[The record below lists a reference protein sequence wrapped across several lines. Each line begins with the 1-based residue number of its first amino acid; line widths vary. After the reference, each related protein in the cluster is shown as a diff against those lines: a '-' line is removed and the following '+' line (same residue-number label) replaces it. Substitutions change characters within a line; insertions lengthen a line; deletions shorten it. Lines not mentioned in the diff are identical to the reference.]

1 MMYSVLAGLWFCEGQ
16 KCGVCWNISHT
27 HTHTHTHREKK
38 EEEKF
43 VKLNDFLEASP
54 FSLAT
59 GSYPPCLPLHPMS
72 PFWPMLAPFW
82 RGGGFPG
89 IEMLSHL
96 STRFE
101 SGLAGPREPWRGSID
116 SFDHIRQRQRGWKT
130 KTWLLIGSI
139 RLDPHENSVLLPTL
153 RLIG

>member
-1 MMYSVLAGLWFCEGQ
+1 MFLFVSQRALVQIDDVL
-16 KCGVCWNISHT
+16 GVGRVVVLRRPEMRRLLKHITHT
-27 HTHTHTHREKK
+27 HTHTHTHTEKK

-82 RGGGFPG
+82 RGGGDFQELKCCR
-89 IEMLSHL
+89 IFQRDS
-96 STRFE
+96 SRD
-101 SGLAGPREPWRGSID
+101 WRGHVSHDEAPSIHLITLD
-116 SFDHIRQRQRGWKT
+116 KDREAGKQR
-130 KTWLLIGSI
+130 LGS
-139 RLDPHENSVLLPTL
+139 
-153 RLIG
+153 

>member
-1 MMYSVLAGLWFCEGQ
+1 MENNLIRKRARKKRNTFSEGDCYQFVFLQAVFLFVSQRALVQIDDVL
-16 KCGVCWNISHT
+16 GVGRVVVLRRPEMRRLLKHITHT
-27 HTHTHTHREKK
+27 HTHTHTHTEKK

-82 RGGGFPG
+82 GGGGGGFPG

-101 SGLAGPREPWRGSID
+101 SGLAGPREP
-116 SFDHIRQRQRGWKT
+116 
-130 KTWLLIGSI
+130 
-139 RLDPHENSVLLPTL
+139 
-153 RLIG
+153 